1 MSYRVAIIGVGQL
14 GSRYLQGMVNCKLPL
29 DIIVIDPSKES
40 LAQAQ
45 ERWNEVD
52 TVDNIHSVE
61 FLKSHKYLNNKLIDI
76 VIVSTNSTGRADLI
90 VELSNQMEIRYW
102 VIEKVLAQSIDEL
115 NLISDKLQNY
125 PGAWVNTPRRM
136 IRWYQEIIAST
147 PNRSPITCTVSGKDW
162 GLACNAIHFLDLVA
176 WWSGEKIVSIR
187 TDQLDPQWHKAKR
200 DGYWEIFGTLSALYS
215 NGSILTLSSSLD
227 DMAYQVSV
235 KTEGIEWDI
244 QELNGIATRSDGKEF
259 PGKLEYQSEITG
271 RLIELILNTGSCELP
286 DLETSA
292 CLHMKLLGALLDDWN
307 LKMPD
312 KCTKLPIT

>member
-1 MSYRVAIIGVGQL
+1 MRYRVAIIGAGQL

-29 DIIVIDPSKES
+29 EIIVIDPSKES
-40 LAQAQ
+40 LIQAQ

-52 TVDNIHSVE
+52 TVDSIHSVE
-61 FLKSHKYLNNKLIDI
+61 FLKSHKDLNNKLIDI
-76 VIVSTNSTGRADLI
+76 VIVSTSSIGRADLI
-90 VELSNQMEIRYW
+90 LELSNQMEIRYW
-102 VIEKVLAQSIDEL
+102 VIEKVLAQSVDEL
-115 NLISDKLQNY
+115 NLILDKLQNY

-136 IRWYQEIIAST
+136 IKWYQEIIAST
-147 PNRSPITCTVSGKDW
+147 PNRSPITCTVNGKDW

-176 WWSGEKIVSIR
+176 WWSGEKIISIQ

-227 DMAYQVSV
+227 DTAYQVSV
-235 KTEGIEWDI
+235 KTEEVEWNI

-259 PGKLEYQSEITG
+259 PGKLEFQSEITG
-271 RLIELILNTGSCELP
+271 RLIESILDTGSCELP
-286 DLETSA
+286 DLEAST
-292 CLHMKLLGALLDDWN
+292 CLHIKLLSVLLDDWN